1 MSFFNDTKN
10 AGLILLIIALL
21 EVIFTAIAAFAFEP
35 YKDAEVWKQIMM
47 IVGAVLGAAVF
58 LIVGLGIM
66 KGSCM
71 IQIGDL
77 FSDVSSKFGVV
88 VAVTAAFGLSGIVNA
103 IFTIIGFGGASA
115 IASIVIGVLFILL
128 AWLLATGE
136 TDARKVVWII
146 LLILYIIY
154 LIFSIFAALV
164 LVGIP
169 DLLLSIFLVTYL
181 LSPDV
186 KGKCGM

>member
-1 MSFFNDTKN
+1 MV
-10 AGLILLIIALL
+10 LLIAALL

-58 LIVGLGIM
+58 LIVGMGI
-66 KGSCM
+66 KNGSCM
-71 IQIGDL
+71 IQIGNL

-88 VAVTAAFGLSGIVNA
+88 VAITAAFGLSGIVNA
-103 IFTIIGFGGASA
+103 IFTVIGFGGASA
-115 IASIVIGVLFILL
+115 IVSIVIGVLFIVL
-128 AWLLATGE
+128 AWLLASGE
-136 TDARKVVWII
+136 SDARKVVWII
-146 LLILYIIY
+146 LLVLYIIY
-154 LIFSIFAALV
+154 LIVSIFAALV

-169 DLLLSIFLVTYL
+169 DLLLSIILVTYL
-181 LSPDV
+181 LSPEV

>member
-1 MSFFNDTKN
+1 MSFFDDTKN
-10 AGLILLIIALL
+10 AGMILLIIALL
-21 EVIFTAIAAFAFEP
+21 GIIFTAIAAFAFDP
-35 YKDAEVWKQIMM
+35 YKDAEVWKKIVM
-47 IVGAVLGAAVF
+47 IVGSVIGGAVF
-58 LIVGLGIM
+58 LIVGMGIM

-71 IQIGDL
+71 IQIGNL

-88 VAVTAAFGLSGIVNA
+88 VAITAAYGLSEIVNG

-115 IASIVIGVLFILL
+115 IAPIIIGVLFILL
-128 AWLLATGE
+128 AWLLASGE
-136 TDARKVVWII
+136 SDARKIVWII
-146 LLILYIIY
+146 LLILFIIY
-154 LIFSIFAALV
+154 LIISIFAALV

-181 LSPDV
+181 LSPEV

>member
-1 MSFFNDTKN
+1 MSFFDDTKN

-71 IQIGDL
+71 IQIGNL

-88 VAVTAAFGLSGIVNA
+88 VAVTAAFGHL
-103 IFTIIGFGGASA
+103 
-115 IASIVIGVLFILL
+115 
-128 AWLLATGE
+128 
-136 TDARKVVWII
+136 
-146 LLILYIIY
+146 
-154 LIFSIFAALV
+154 
-164 LVGIP
+164 
-169 DLLLSIFLVTYL
+169 
-181 LSPDV
+181 
-186 KGKCGM
+186 

>member
-1 MSFFNDTKN
+1 MNK
-10 AGLILLIIALL
+10 L
-21 EVIFTAIAAFAFEP
+21 
-35 YKDAEVWKQIMM
+35 QIT
-47 IVGAVLGAAVF
+47 
-58 LIVGLGIM
+58 
-66 KGSCM
+66 
-71 IQIGDL
+71 
-77 FSDVSSKFGVV
+77 
-88 VAVTAAFGLSGIVNA
+88 TAAFGLSGIVNA
-103 IFTIIGFGGASA
+103 IFTVIGFGGASA

-136 TDARKVVWII
+136 SDARKVVRII
-146 LLILYIIY
+146 LLVLYIIY
-154 LIFSIFAALV
+154 LIVSILAALV

>member
-1 MSFFNDTKN
+1 MSFFDDTKN
-10 AGLILLIIALL
+10 AGMILLIIALL
-21 EVIFTAIAAFAFEP
+21 GIVFTAIAAFAFDP
-35 YKDAEVWKQIMM
+35 YKDADMWKKIVL
-47 IVGAVLGAAVF
+47 IVGAVLSAAVF
-58 LIVGLGIM
+58 IIVGLGIM

-88 VAVTAAFGLSGIVNA
+88 VAITAAYGLSEIVNG

-115 IASIVIGVLFILL
+115 IAPIVIGVLFILL
-128 AWLLATGE
+128 AWLLASGAS
-136 TDARKVVWII
+136 DARKVVWII
-146 LLILYIIY
+146 LLILFIIY
-154 LIFSIFAALV
+154 LVISIFAALV

-181 LSPDV
+181 LSPEV
-186 KGKCGM
+186 KEKCGM

>member
-1 MSFFNDTKN
+1 MSFFDDTKN
-10 AGLILLIIALL
+10 AGMILLIIALL
-21 EVIFTAIAAFAFEP
+21 GIVFTAIAAFAFEP
-35 YKDAEVWKQIMM
+35 YKDADMWKKIVL
-47 IVGAVLGAAVF
+47 IVGAVIGGAVF
-58 LIVGLGIM
+58 LIVGMGIM

-88 VAVTAAFGLSGIVNA
+88 VAITAAYGLSEIVGGV
-103 IFTIIGFGGASA
+103 FTLIGFGTSG

-128 AWLLATGE
+128 AWLLASGE
-136 TDARKVVWII
+136 SDARKVVWII
-146 LLILYIIY
+146 LLILFIIY
-154 LIFSIFAALV
+154 LIISIFAALV

-181 LSPDV
+181 LSPEV